1 MKMPFRV
8 EVRRDPEDSRFWL
21 ADVVGLE
28 GGHTSSRSLAT
39 LRKYVHEVIILAL
52 DLPDEAEED
61 LELEWQYHTGD
72 DDVDIAT
79 ERLRRLRAEL
89 DAAQRRLAE
98 HTSDLAHRLVTDSR
112 FSVREAAALLAISPA
127 RVDQLVQGARQK
139 GRDQQAA

>member
-1 MKMPFRV
+1 MVATSSTKGLRV
-8 EVRRDPEDSRFWL
+8 EVLRDPEDSRFWL

-28 GGHTSSRSLAT
+28 GGHASSRSLAT

-79 ERLRRLRAEL
+79 ERLRRLRAE
-89 DAAQRRLAE
+89 